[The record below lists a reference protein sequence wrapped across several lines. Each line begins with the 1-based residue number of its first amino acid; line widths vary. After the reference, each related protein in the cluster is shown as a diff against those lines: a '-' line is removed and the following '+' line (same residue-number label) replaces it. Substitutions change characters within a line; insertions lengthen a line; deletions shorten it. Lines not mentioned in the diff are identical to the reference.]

1 MYGTITIKSDD
12 GTLWTDPEKIN
23 KCFAV
28 FYERVYQSQG
38 EPDPDEMETFFE
50 NLDLPKLSAE
60 SSLSLDKE
68 INSK

>member
-1 MYGTITIKSDD
+1 MVLLLLSQMM
-12 GTLWTDPEKIN
+12 TLSGQTLKKLIN
-23 KCFAV
+23 VLLFFMNV
-28 FYERVYQSQG
+28 SYQSQG

-60 SSLSLDKE
+60 SSLSIDNE